1 LKPDARDWYIE
12 ALDYGLTLILQENH
26 RMHENTFKRTLCSG
40 RSVIGTFLNI
50 PSPIIVEIM
59 HRAGFDFFVV
69 DGEHGVFNPESMD
82 TCVRTGDLCGF
93 APVIR
98 VSDDTPVTIQKAMDL
113 LPSALIIPQVTTR
126 GEAEQAVR
134 SALFPPRGIRG
145 NSPNTRYGC
154 YSADAGPELTR
165 EADRNACVICQIE
178 GVDGVRNL
186 DEILT
191 VEGLDGIFIGP
202 YDLSTSMGIPGQ
214 VDDPRV
220 LAHMEDIIARSRARG
235 KIVGTYCQDPERAE
249 RWRKA
254 GLQLLAVGVD
264 TSILY
269 SACREIVRELR

>member
-1 LKPDARDWYIE
+1 MYFSSLSEPLSNR
-12 ALDYGLTLILQENH
+12 YGSH

-40 RSVIGTFLNI
+40 RSVTGTFLNI

-82 TCVRTGDLCGF
+82 VCVRTGDLRGF

-98 VSDDTPVTIQKAMDL
+98 VSDNSPITIQKAMDL
-113 LPSALIIPQVTTR
+113 LPAALIIPQVTSRT
-126 GEAEQAVR
+126 EAERAVQ

-154 YSADAGPELTR
+154 YSADAGPDLAR
-165 EADRNACVICQIE
+165 QADDNACVICQIE

-186 DEILT
+186 DDILT

-214 VDDPRV
+214 VDDPAV
-220 LAHMEDIIARSRARG
+220 VAYMEEIIARSRERG
-235 KIVGTYCQDPERAE
+235 KIVGTYCQNPEKAA
-249 RWRKA
+249 RWREA

-264 TSILY
+264 TAILY
-269 SACREIVRELR
+269 TACREIMEKLR

>member
-1 LKPDARDWYIE
+1 
-12 ALDYGLTLILQENH
+12 
-26 RMHENTFKRTLCSG
+26 MHENAFKRKLCSG
-40 RSVIGTFLNI
+40 QSVTGAFLNI

-59 HRAGFDFFVV
+59 YRAGFDFFVV

-82 TCVRTGDLCGF
+82 DCVRTGDLCGF

-98 VSDDTPVTIQKAMDL
+98 VSDNSPIVIQKAMDL
-113 LPSALIIPQVTTR
+113 LPAALIIPQVTTR
-126 GEAEQAVR
+126 AEADRAVR
-134 SALFPPRGIRG
+134 SALFPPKGIRG
-145 NSPNTRYGC
+145 NSPNTRYGG
-154 YSADAGPELTR
+154 YSADSGPELTR
-165 EADRNACVICQIE
+165 KADENACVICQIE

-186 DEILT
+186 DDILT

-214 VDDPRV
+214 VDDPAV
-220 LAHMEDIIARSRARG
+220 VAHMENIIARSRECG
-235 KIVGTYCQDPERAE
+235 KIIGTYCQNPEKAE

-269 SACREIVRELR
+269 TACREIVNALR